1 MGLYDVEGDVAYVEG
16 KMSEARDYREKQAK
30 KQEKFSKRLQL
41 ADWGITGANFILNK
55 KADALEADRITER
68 AWYNTALENSKGWKA
83 RYELYQAENLTPQ
96 QMFERDVEENLRAAL
111 QRDKGAEVN
120 IAGFNNAIRAKAK
133 EWSKGEGRFEAW
145 NKAMQA
151 QLAIPDLT
159 SAQLAERIKNDGAP
173 PRNIASFFGN
183 KLLKVAKSHDSDT
196 LNAAEQK
203 EVDNR
208 LNGIL
213 GEKFNS
219 VKTAMAEHRAK
230 GNNIDEFLD
239 WAKGPEGQKIPSYKS
254 TKAEILED
262 SDEIT
267 GITTQSL
274 ITIGEKANGVWEPVG
289 DTAPTVIT
297 TTRTKVPAKVYTNS
311 QISLAK
317 DKINTFVTDSGT
329 DAVRERW
336 NNLIEKDAESG
347 LGSGTAGESENILRA
362 SEYLQA
368 NYNTDPAKAIQIA
381 AEYVLG
387 NPEKYGATTPNSWD
401 VAQITG
407 EVDDDAFGMYLEDI
421 ISTRK
426 GLNRQVETS
435 QLASRLILT
444 IKSNDSYDEDTKAE
458 KIAEINKL
466 LEATKDKTGIG
477 ALDDSKIVF
486 NITPEETIED
496 TYSQLD
502 IEKGV
507 PEQDT
512 LVKNHNKLH
521 DSLLALTYQLQSS
534 DKSKMSGTEYK
545 QAEQKIINNS
555 IKIKQFKEKFGISFD
570 EVLKTLQKEKSYYRK
585 AMASMGAAA
594 EYSPFSP
601 AEVYKTYD
609 NDTLAEMLAFMYL

>member
-1 MGLYDVEGDVAYVEG
+1 MYDIEGDVAYVEG

-83 RYELYQAENLTPQ
+83 RYELYQADNLTPQ

-120 IAGFNNAIRAKAK
+120 IEGFNNAIRAKAK

-213 GEKFNS
+213 GERFS
-219 VKTAMAEHRAK
+219 AVKTAMSEHKAK

-239 WAKGPEGQKIPSYKS
+239 WVKGPEGQKIKTYKNTEAKFEPGTSVVNGKLVTTS
-254 TKAEILED
+254 TLVN
-262 SDEIT
+262 
-267 GITTQSL
+267 
-274 ITIGEKANGVWEPVG
+274 IGQRADGVWETIGREAPV
-289 DTAPTVIT
+289 VISSE
-297 TTRTKVPAKVYTNS
+297 KVPAKVYQPAQLQTA
-311 QISLAK
+311 ITTI
-317 DKINTFVTDSGT
+317 DDFVTSSGDDTMVEKWDEVSDEKNRAGIADSVLRT
-329 DAVRERW
+329 SD
-336 NNLIEKDAESG
+336 NLQTKYDM
-347 LGSGTAGESENILRA
+347 
-362 SEYLQA
+362 
-368 NYNTDPAKAIQIA
+368 DPAKAMQVA
-381 AEYVLG
+381 TEYVLG
-387 NPEKYGATTPNSWD
+387 STEKYADTNPNAWSI
-401 VAQITG
+401 AQITG

-421 ISTRK
+421 IGTRK
-426 GLNRQVETS
+426 GLKRQVETS
-435 QLASRLILT
+435 QLATSLILT

-458 KIAEINKL
+458 KIAGINKL

-477 ALDDSKIVF
+477 ALDDSKIDF
-486 NITPEETIED
+486 QTPEEETIGD

-570 EVLKTLQKEKSYYRK
+570 EVLKTLQKEKSDYRK

>member
-1 MGLYDVEGDVAYVEG
+1 MAMYDIEGDVAYVEG

-83 RYELYQAENLTPQ
+83 RYELYQADNLTPQ

-120 IAGFNNAIRAKAK
+120 IEGFNNAIRAKAK

-213 GEKFNS
+213 GERFS
-219 VKTAMAEHRAK
+219 AVKTAMSEHKAK

-239 WAKGPEGQKIPSYKS
+239 WVKGPEGQKIKTYKNTEAKFEPGTSVVNGKLVTTS
-254 TKAEILED
+254 TLVN
-262 SDEIT
+262 
-267 GITTQSL
+267 
-274 ITIGEKANGVWEPVG
+274 IGQRADGVWETIGREAPV
-289 DTAPTVIT
+289 VISSE
-297 TTRTKVPAKVYTNS
+297 KVPAKVYQPAQLQTA
-311 QISLAK
+311 ITTI
-317 DKINTFVTDSGT
+317 DDFVTSSGDDTMVEKWDEVSDEKNRAGIADSVLRT
-329 DAVRERW
+329 SD
-336 NNLIEKDAESG
+336 NLQTKYDM
-347 LGSGTAGESENILRA
+347 
-362 SEYLQA
+362 
-368 NYNTDPAKAIQIA
+368 DPAKAMQVA
-381 AEYVLG
+381 TEYVLG
-387 NPEKYGATTPNSWD
+387 STEKYADTNPNAWSI
-401 VAQITG
+401 AQITG

-421 ISTRK
+421 IGTRK
-426 GLNRQVETS
+426 GLKRQVETS
-435 QLASRLILT
+435 QLATSLILT

-458 KIAEINKL
+458 KIAGINKL

-477 ALDDSKIVF
+477 ALDDSKIDF
-486 NITPEETIED
+486 QTPEEETIGD

-570 EVLKTLQKEKSYYRK
+570 EVLKTLQKEKSDYRK

>member
-83 RYELYQAENLTPQ
+83 RYELYQADNLTPQ

-213 GEKFNS
+213 GERFS
-219 VKTAMAEHRAK
+219 AVKTAMSEHKAK

-239 WAKGPEGQKIPSYKS
+239 WVKGPEGQKIKTYKNTEAKFEPGTSVVNGKLVTTS
-254 TKAEILED
+254 TLVN
-262 SDEIT
+262 
-267 GITTQSL
+267 
-274 ITIGEKANGVWEPVG
+274 IGQRADGVWETIGREAPV
-289 DTAPTVIT
+289 VISSE
-297 TTRTKVPAKVYTNS
+297 KVPAKVYQPAQLQTA
-311 QISLAK
+311 ITTI
-317 DKINTFVTDSGT
+317 DDFVTSSGDDTMVEKWDEVSDEKNRAGIADSVLRT
-329 DAVRERW
+329 SD
-336 NNLIEKDAESG
+336 NLQTKYDM
-347 LGSGTAGESENILRA
+347 
-362 SEYLQA
+362 
-368 NYNTDPAKAIQIA
+368 DPAKAMQVA
-381 AEYVLG
+381 TEYVLG
-387 NPEKYGATTPNSWD
+387 STEKYADTNPNAWSI
-401 VAQITG
+401 AQITG

-421 ISTRK
+421 IGTRK
-426 GLNRQVETS
+426 GLKRQVETS
-435 QLASRLILT
+435 QLATSLILT

-458 KIAEINKL
+458 KIAGINKL

-477 ALDDSKIVF
+477 ALDDSKIDF
-486 NITPEETIED
+486 QTPEEETIGD

-570 EVLKTLQKEKSYYRK
+570 EVLKTLQKEKSDYRK